1 MMAEDPLAK
10 LAADARE
17 RPLPYAGIA
26 LAGLAGVAAAV
37 VLGARATGGGT
48 GGGSRGES
56 RAEALLRTARTVL
69 EETGARTSESA
80 SEAAG
85 RASDLAGDARD
96 AAARHVERAVG
107 GEVDRADRHAARDA
121 GHREPEAPGGIGAST
136 AAVFLGTL
144 LSKAFTGWMR
154 LQAEERA
161 RAQGA
166 ALAAGGGGGA
176 PAFDLRAHLTELN
189 VAELRALASEHEI
202 EGRSSMNKDELV
214 GALCGEP

>member
-1 MMAEDPLAK
+1 MTEDPLAK

-37 VLGARATGGGT
+37 VLGARATGGGP
-48 GGGSRGES
+48 GGES
-56 RAEALLRTARTVL
+56 RAEALLRTARTML
-69 EETGARTSESA
+69 GEAGARTSESA
-80 SEAAG
+80 SEAAE

-96 AAARHVERAVG
+96 AATRHVERVVG
-107 GEVDRADRHAARDA
+107 GEADRHANRDA
-121 GHREPEAPGGIGAST
+121 GRREQETPGGIGAST
-136 AAVFLGTL
+136 VAVFLGTL

-161 RAQGA
+161 RARGA
-166 ALAAGGGGGA
+166 ALAGDA
-176 PAFDLRAHLTELN
+176 PAFDLRAHLTELS